1 MIIWPGLLTAMLTR
15 MSDAILRN
23 SIHRSGMEI
32 SYMAVPPNVVKA
44 AKTFLDVVVERVGD
58 ASAGFI
64 ILLFGLISTERY
76 TAYVHFICVGL
87 IFTWLALNRFLRA
100 SYSETFRKG
109 LVAHEASPRRTW
121 LESD

>member
-1 MIIWPGLLTAMLTR
+1 
-15 MSDAILRN
+15 
-23 SIHRSGMEI
+23 MEI
-32 SYMAVPPNVVKA
+32 SYMAVPTTVVKA

-87 IFTWLALNRFLRA
+87 IFTWLALNRLLRA
-100 SYSETFRKG
+100 SYSEAFRKG
-109 LVAHEASPRRTW
+109 LVSSHEDSPRRTW